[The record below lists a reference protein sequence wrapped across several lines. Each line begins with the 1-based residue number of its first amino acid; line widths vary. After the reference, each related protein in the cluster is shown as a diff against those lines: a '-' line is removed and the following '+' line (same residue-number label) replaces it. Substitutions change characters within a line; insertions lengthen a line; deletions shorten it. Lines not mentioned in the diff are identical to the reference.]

1 LPMGNLQPL
10 VTQTLLPGTKEAY
23 GQFPLLDFNQLEQQ
37 PFYGIRSSLHKQKA
51 PSFICLKKWGFI
63 FL

>member
-1 LPMGNLQPL
+1 MGNLQPL

-37 PFYGIRSSLHKQKA
+37 PFYGIRSNLDYYNKVDPMPVTQYYL
-51 PSFICLKKWGFI
+51 FIV
-63 FL
+63 